1 MVNELGGEDACPS
14 EDCGDPPGYEHL
26 QEVLADPDDE
36 EHDDMVMWMD
46 LKRAS
51 EFAVAFDVEQVNR
64 RILAVDAPR

>member
-1 MVNELGGEDACPS
+1 
-14 EDCGDPPGYEHL
+14 
-26 QEVLADPDDE
+26 
-36 EHDDMVMWMD
+36 MVMWMD